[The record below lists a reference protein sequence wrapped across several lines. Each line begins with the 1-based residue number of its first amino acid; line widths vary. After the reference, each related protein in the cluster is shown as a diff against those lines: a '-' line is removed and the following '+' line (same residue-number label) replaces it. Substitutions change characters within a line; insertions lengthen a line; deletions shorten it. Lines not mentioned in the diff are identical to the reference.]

1 MREQDIRK
9 KTEEIL
15 AAYAALTGE
24 DILPSLEEFLMLRKH
39 AEREL
44 MAEEKGR
51 PGRRPRT
58 DTGTH
63 RPAEE
68 RKRDAANTSLSDE
81 EAVSRMVANILRTPP
96 PEAPVSR
103 ALATTGLPAGRSPSV
118 STDIPDAGAPA
129 VSEVRHRQSEQQSA
143 AEKPHREA
151 EETPPEKRNDIS
163 PVPTKTK
170 EAKEPEHSMIAD
182 TPLEDEEDEVI
193 PEIRKTSYDILR
205 GIPDIYN

>member
-15 AAYAALTGE
+15 AAYTALTGE
-24 DILPSLEEFLMLRKH
+24 DISPSLEEFLMLRKR

-44 MAEEKGR
+44 VAKEKGR

-58 DTGTH
+58 DTDTH
-63 RPAEE
+63 RSAEE
-68 RKRDAANTSLSDE
+68 RKRDAANASLSDE

-96 PEAPVSR
+96 PEEPVFR
-103 ALATTGLPAGRSPSV
+103 ALPPTYLTAGRSPSV
-118 STDIPDAGAPA
+118 SAGIPNAGTPA
-129 VSEVRHRQSEQQSA
+129 ISEDRHRQPEQQSA

-163 PVPTKTK
+163 PVLTKTK
-170 EAKEPEHSMIAD
+170 EAKEPEHSIIAD
-182 TPLEDEEDEVI
+182 TPPEDEEDEAI